1 MEYQEE
7 NQYSHI
13 SQSKPTISAIP
24 SLGKPL
30 AEMSD
35 SHGNVRSRL
44 PSKMPQPTTLKRQN
58 DKSSNEPAPKRKTLA
73 ERAGEPVTTMARTPS
88 VRKPSVRGTSIV
100 DIKNNFTQPRT
111 TSASS
116 MSSRTPS
123 VSSRH
128 TSSSSFSQS
137 VGPGRPKSAYGSR
150 PPSYSQSTTSRP
162 NTSQSKGR
170 TNASSTSSDDD
181 GMPPPGG
188 RRKPM
193 IPVPAFTPSQ
203 QLNGNTELEVMKV
216 RGHRSSNSLRSH
228 SQDSLRDLSV
238 STALSRLQ
246 INDEQTDPTT
256 GHNLNSTP
264 RKDPRLRHKFSQSV
278 GSRNLRVDNEE
289 AALVLYQAP
298 VHSSVAPKTPSHIP
312 VLAKSEYFNSTPM
325 TPCKSS
331 KFSPAKKPCLTKDSN
346 VSGVAFDVRSRLESM
361 EAMYARLASTV
372 DGTGKDHDALRN
384 AVSEYKTKLDE
395 LEGLKTHLSSS
406 NQTLQTNLDD
416 TTQRLSVIQQKL
428 IEATN
433 ALDDNIRAHRLEMD
447 DVNRNH
453 RNETDKM
460 RRDNIDEL
468 DRVLRTHRNDMLE
481 LERKSAVE
489 LEDRIRS
496 LERQSDAKLEE
507 ERSRRLR
514 EVQELESQV
523 TTGHQ
528 GLNLALQMKEQ
539 ELQILKTELEE
550 LKISIDREKELKE
563 NALNTIKEVQQTMQK
578 TGVETSAT
586 IGTLESTVASLR
598 ARIHFLESGSKA
610 QSDSFVEMEG
620 RLQEALNSAEESK
633 QKLIK
638 EETLRRILF
647 NQVQELKGNIR
658 VMCRVRP
665 TFKEGAEGEC
675 AKILFP
681 DTDKESKEL
690 SIIGK
695 EKRSNFGKVSIETHA
710 FSFDRVFG
718 PSSQNQEVFEEI
730 SQLVQSALDGYNVCI
745 FAYGQTGAGKTHTM
759 SSADGMIPRATHQ
772 IYESAE
778 ALKEKGWTY
787 TMEGSFVEVYNEEIH
802 DLLGNSRDLDKKK
815 HEVRHDDK
823 KKQTTVTGLETVLLD
838 SPNAVEAI
846 LKKADKNRSVAAT
859 KSNERSS
866 RSHSVFILKLV
877 GRNSSTNETCEGTL
891 NLVDLAGS
899 ERLKVSG
906 AEGDRMKETQNIN
919 KSLSCLGDV
928 IGALGSGKE
937 GAHIPY
943 RNSKLTY
950 LLQYSLGGNSKTLMF
965 VMASPLEAHLGETLT
980 SLKFATKVHNTHIGT
995 AKKSTKV
1002 RD

>member
-1 MEYQEE
+1 
-7 NQYSHI
+7 
-13 SQSKPTISAIP
+13 
-24 SLGKPL
+24 
-30 AEMSD
+30 
-35 SHGNVRSRL
+35 
-44 PSKMPQPTTLKRQN
+44 
-58 DKSSNEPAPKRKTLA
+58 
-73 ERAGEPVTTMARTPS
+73 
-88 VRKPSVRGTSIV
+88 
-100 DIKNNFTQPRT
+100 
-111 TSASS
+111 
-116 MSSRTPS
+116 
-123 VSSRH
+123 
-128 TSSSSFSQS
+128 
-137 VGPGRPKSAYGSR
+137 
-150 PPSYSQSTTSRP
+150 
-162 NTSQSKGR
+162 
-170 TNASSTSSDDD
+170 
-181 GMPPPGG
+181 
-188 RRKPM
+188 
-193 IPVPAFTPSQ
+193 
-203 QLNGNTELEVMKV
+203 
-216 RGHRSSNSLRSH
+216 
-228 SQDSLRDLSV
+228 
-238 STALSRLQ
+238 
-246 INDEQTDPTT
+246 
-256 GHNLNSTP
+256 
-264 RKDPRLRHKFSQSV
+264 
-278 GSRNLRVDNEE
+278 
-289 AALVLYQAP
+289 
-298 VHSSVAPKTPSHIP
+298 
-312 VLAKSEYFNSTPM
+312 M
-325 TPCKSS
+325 T
-331 KFSPAKKPCLTKDSN
+331 
-346 VSGVAFDVRSRLESM
+346 V
-361 EAMYARLASTV
+361 
-372 DGTGKDHDALRN
+372 
-384 AVSEYKTKLDE
+384 DE
-395 LEGLKTHLSSS
+395 LEGLRTYLTSS

-416 TTQRLSVIQQKL
+416 TTQRLNMIQQRL
-428 IEATN
+428 LEATTT
-433 ALDDNIRAHRLEMD
+433 LDDNIRAHRLEMD

-468 DRVLRTHRNDMLE
+468 DRIVRTHRNDMLE
-481 LERKSAVE
+481 LERKAALE
-489 LEDRIRS
+489 LDDRVRT
-496 LERQSDAKLEE
+496 LERQNDAKLEE
-507 ERSRRLR
+507 ERNRRLR

-523 TTGHQ
+523 STGHQ

-539 ELQILKTELEE
+539 EVQILKTEIEE
-550 LKISIDREKELKE
+550 LKANLDREKELKE

-578 TGVETSAT
+578 TGVETSAA

-633 QKLIK
+633 KKLIK

-675 AKILFP
+675 AKMSFP

-695 EKRSNFGKVSIETHA
+695 EKRSNFGKVSTEIHA

-718 PSSQNQEVFEEI
+718 PTSQNQEVFEEI

-778 ALKEKGWTY
+778 NLKEKGWTY
-787 TMEGSFVEVYNEEIH
+787 TMEGSFIEVYNEEIH
-802 DLLGNSRDLDKKK
+802 DLLGSSKDLDKKK
-815 HEVRHDDK
+815 HEIRHDDK
-823 KKQTTVTGLETVLLD
+823 KKQTNVTGLETVLLD
-838 SPNAVEAI
+838 SPDAVEAI
-846 LKKADKNRSVAAT
+846 LKQADKNRSVAAT

-877 GRNSSTNETCEGTL
+877 GRNSMTNETCEGTL

-980 SLKFATKVHNTHIGT
+980 SLKFATKVSLYT
-995 AKKSTKV
+995 S
-1002 RD
+1002 

>member
-7 NQYSHI
+7 NQYSHT
-13 SQSKPTISAIP
+13 SQSKPSMSAIP

-30 AEMSD
+30 AEMTD

-44 PSKMPQPTTLKRQN
+44 PSKMPQPTTLKRQS
-58 DKSSNEPAPKRKTLA
+58 DKPSNEPAPKRKTLA
-73 ERAGEPVTTMARTPS
+73 ERAGEPASTMTRTPS

-100 DIKNNFTQPRT
+100 DIKNNFSQPRT

-128 TSSSSFSQS
+128 TSNSSFSQS

-181 GMPPPGG
+181 
-188 RRKPM
+188 
-193 IPVPAFTPSQ
+193 
-203 QLNGNTELEVMKV
+203 
-216 RGHRSSNSLRSH
+216 
-228 SQDSLRDLSV
+228 
-238 STALSRLQ
+238 
-246 INDEQTDPTT
+246 
-256 GHNLNSTP
+256 
-264 RKDPRLRHKFSQSV
+264 
-278 GSRNLRVDNEE
+278 
-289 AALVLYQAP
+289 
-298 VHSSVAPKTPSHIP
+298 
-312 VLAKSEYFNSTPM
+312 
-325 TPCKSS
+325 
-331 KFSPAKKPCLTKDSN
+331 
-346 VSGVAFDVRSRLESM
+346 AFDVRSRLESM

-406 NQTLQTNLDD
+406 NQTLQANLDD
-416 TTQRLSVIQQKL
+416 TTQRLSMIQQKL
-428 IEATN
+428 IDATN

-481 LERKSAVE
+481 LERRSAVE

-496 LERQSDAKLEE
+496 LERQSDAKMEE

-539 ELQILKTELEE
+539 ELQNLKTELEE
-550 LKISIDREKELKE
+550 LKINIERERELKE

-802 DLLGNSRDLDKKK
+802 DLLGSSRDLDKKK

-846 LKKADKNRSVAAT
+846 LRKADKNRSVAAT

-877 GRNSSTNETCEGTL
+877 GRNSSTNETSEGTL

-937 GAHIPY
+937 GTHIPY

>member
-7 NQYSHI
+7 NQHSHT
-13 SQSKPTISAIP
+13 SQLKPTMSAIP

-30 AEMSD
+30 AEITD
-35 SHGNVRSRL
+35 SHGNMRSRL
-44 PSKMPQPTTLKRQN
+44 PSKMPQPANLKRQN
-58 DKSSNEPAPKRKTLA
+58 DKSSNEPAAKRKTLV
-73 ERAGEPVTTMARTPS
+73 ERAGEPASTMTRTPS
-88 VRKPSVRGTSIV
+88 VRKASVQGTSLV
-100 DIKNNFTQPRT
+100 DMKSNFSQPRN
-111 TSASS
+111 TSHSS
-116 MSSRTPS
+116 SVSSRTPS

-128 TSSSSFSQS
+128 TSSSSFSKS
-137 VGPGRPKSAYGSR
+137 VGPGRPKSAFGSR

-162 NTSQSKGR
+162 NTSLAKTRQHASKD
-170 TNASSTSSDDD
+170 STSSDD
-181 GMPPPGG
+181 
-188 RRKPM
+188 
-193 IPVPAFTPSQ
+193 
-203 QLNGNTELEVMKV
+203 E
-216 RGHRSSNSLRSH
+216 
-228 SQDSLRDLSV
+228 
-238 STALSRLQ
+238 
-246 INDEQTDPTT
+246 
-256 GHNLNSTP
+256 
-264 RKDPRLRHKFSQSV
+264 
-278 GSRNLRVDNEE
+278 
-289 AALVLYQAP
+289 
-298 VHSSVAPKTPSHIP
+298 
-312 VLAKSEYFNSTPM
+312 
-325 TPCKSS
+325 
-331 KFSPAKKPCLTKDSN
+331 
-346 VSGVAFDVRSRLESM
+346 AFDVRGRLDTM
-361 EAMYARLASTV
+361 EAMYAKLASTV
-372 DGTGKDHDALRN
+372 DGTNKDHDNLRN
-384 AVSEYKTKLDE
+384 AVSVYKAKLDE
-395 LEGLKTHLSSS
+395 LEGLRTYLTSS

-416 TTQRLSVIQQKL
+416 TTQRLNMIQQRL
-428 IEATN
+428 LEATTT
-433 ALDDNIRAHRLEMD
+433 LDDNIRAHRLEMD

-468 DRVLRTHRNDMLE
+468 DRIVRTHRNDMLE
-481 LERKSAVE
+481 LERKAALE
-489 LEDRIRS
+489 LDDRVRT
-496 LERQSDAKLEE
+496 LERQNDAKLEE
-507 ERSRRLR
+507 ERNRRLR

-523 TTGHQ
+523 STGHQ

-539 ELQILKTELEE
+539 EVQILKTEIEE
-550 LKISIDREKELKE
+550 LKANLDREKELKE

-578 TGVETSAT
+578 TGVETSAA

-633 QKLIK
+633 KKLIK

-675 AKILFP
+675 AKISFP

-695 EKRSNFGKVSIETHA
+695 EKRSNFGKVSTEIHA

-718 PSSQNQEVFEEI
+718 PTSQNQEVFEEI

-778 ALKEKGWTY
+778 NLKEKGWTY
-787 TMEGSFVEVYNEEIH
+787 TMEGSFIEVYNEEIH
-802 DLLGNSRDLDKKK
+802 DLLGSSKDLDKKK
-815 HEVRHDDK
+815 HEIRHDDK
-823 KKQTTVTGLETVLLD
+823 KKQTNVTGLETVLLD
-838 SPNAVEAI
+838 SPDAVEAI
-846 LKKADKNRSVAAT
+846 LKQADKNRSVAAT

-877 GRNSSTNETCEGTL
+877 GRNSMTNETCEGTL

>member
-7 NQYSHI
+7 NQYSHT
-13 SQSKPTISAIP
+13 SQSKPTMSAIP

-30 AEMSD
+30 AEITD

-73 ERAGEPVTTMARTPS
+73 ERAGEPATTMTRTPS

-100 DIKNNFTQPRT
+100 DIKNNFSQPRT

-137 VGPGRPKSAYGSR
+137 VGPGRPKSAFGSR
-150 PPSYSQSTTSRP
+150 PPSYSQSTTTRP

-193 IPVPAFTPSQ
+193 IPVPAFTSSQ
-203 QLNGNTELEVMKV
+203 QLNGNTELEVIKV
-216 RGHRSSNSLRSH
+216 RGHRSTNSVRSH

-256 GHNLNSTP
+256 GYNLNSTP
-264 RKDPRLRHKFSQSV
+264 RKDPRIRHRFSQSV
-278 GSRNLRVDNEE
+278 GHRNLRVDNEE

-331 KFSPAKKPCLTKDSN
+331 KFSPTKKPYLTKDSN

-406 NQTLQTNLDD
+406 NQTLQANLDD
-416 TTQRLSVIQQKL
+416 TTQRLSMIQQKL

-481 LERKSAVE
+481 LERRSAVE

-514 EVQELESQV
+514 EVQELESKS

-550 LKISIDREKELKE
+550 LKINIDRERELKE

-586 IGTLESTVASLR
+586 MGNTR
-598 ARIHFLESGSKA
+598 KHA

-695 EKRSNFGKVSIETHA
+695 EKRSNFGKVSIENSHA

-718 PSSQNQEVFEEI
+718 PSSQNQEVFEKFP
-730 SQLVQSALDGYNVCI
+730 QLVQS
-745 FAYGQTGAGKTHTM
+745 AGKTHTM

-787 TMEGSFVEVYNEEIH
+787 TMEVSFVEVYNEEIH
-802 DLLGNSRDLDKKK
+802 DLLGSSRDLDKKK

-866 RSHSVFILKLV
+866 RSHSVPP
-877 GRNSSTNETCEGTL
+877 SS
-891 NLVDLAGS
+891 
-899 ERLKVSG
+899 
-906 AEGDRMKETQNIN
+906 
-919 KSLSCLGDV
+919 
-928 IGALGSGKE
+928 
-937 GAHIPY
+937 
-943 RNSKLTY
+943 
-950 LLQYSLGGNSKTLMF
+950 
-965 VMASPLEAHLGETLT
+965 
-980 SLKFATKVHNTHIGT
+980 
-995 AKKSTKV
+995 
-1002 RD
+1002 

>member
-7 NQYSHI
+7 NQYQRT
-13 SQSKPTISAIP
+13 SQAKPTMSAIP

-30 AEMSD
+30 AEITD

-44 PSKMPQPTTLKRQN
+44 PSKMPQPTTLKRQS
-58 DKSSNEPAPKRKTLA
+58 DKSNNEPAPKRKTLA

-88 VRKPSVRGTSIV
+88 VRKPSVKGTSIV
-100 DIKNNFTQPRT
+100 DIKNSFSQPRN
-111 TSASS
+111 TSHASS
-116 MSSRTPS
+116 VSSRTPS

-170 TNASSTSSDDD
+170 PNASKDSTSSDDD
-181 GMPPPGG
+181 
-188 RRKPM
+188 
-193 IPVPAFTPSQ
+193 
-203 QLNGNTELEVMKV
+203 
-216 RGHRSSNSLRSH
+216 
-228 SQDSLRDLSV
+228 
-238 STALSRLQ
+238 
-246 INDEQTDPTT
+246 
-256 GHNLNSTP
+256 
-264 RKDPRLRHKFSQSV
+264 
-278 GSRNLRVDNEE
+278 
-289 AALVLYQAP
+289 
-298 VHSSVAPKTPSHIP
+298 
-312 VLAKSEYFNSTPM
+312 
-325 TPCKSS
+325 
-331 KFSPAKKPCLTKDSN
+331 
-346 VSGVAFDVRSRLESM
+346 AFDVRGRLESM

-384 AVSEYKTKLDE
+384 AVSEYKAKLDE
-395 LEGLKTHLSSS
+395 LEGLRTHLSSS
-406 NQTLQTNLDD
+406 NQTLQANLDD
-416 TTQRLSVIQQKL
+416 TTQRLNMIQQRL
-428 IEATN
+428 LETTN

-447 DVNRNH
+447 DVNRDH

-460 RRDNIDEL
+460 RRDNIDEI
-468 DRVLRTHRNDMLE
+468 DRLIRTHRNDMLE
-481 LERKSAVE
+481 QERKAALE
-489 LEDRIRS
+489 LDDRVRI
-496 LERQSDAKLEE
+496 LERQNDAKLEE
-507 ERSRRLR
+507 ERNRRLR

-523 TTGHQ
+523 STGHQ

-539 ELQILKTELEE
+539 ELQTLKMELEVLKTNL
-550 LKISIDREKELKE
+550 DREKELKE
-563 NALNTIKEVQQTMQK
+563 TALNTIKEVQQTMQK

-633 QKLIK
+633 KKLIK

-665 TFKEGAEGEC
+665 TFKEGADGEC
-675 AKILFP
+675 AKISFP

-690 SIIGK
+690 TIIGK
-695 EKRSNFGKVSIETHA
+695 EKRSNFGKVSTETHA

-718 PSSQNQEVFEEI
+718 PTSQNQEVFEEI

-759 SSADGMIPRATHQ
+759 SSSDGMIPRATHQ
-772 IYESAE
+772 IYETAE
-778 ALKEKGWTY
+778 SLKEKGWTY

-802 DLLGNSRDLDKKK
+802 DLLGSSKDLDKKK

-877 GRNSSTNETCEGTL
+877 GRNSSTNETSEGTL